1 DAASKAVKELFTND
15 DSSSNSIK
23 NLTDQT
29 AINNAK
35 ALVDKVT
42 DPTVKTALEQDVA
55 KAQNLLDAKNAA
67 IQAEKDRQDA
77 ASKAVKE
84 LFTNDDSS
92 SNSIKNLTDQ
102 TAINDAKALVDKV
115 TDPTVKAALE
125 QDIAK
130 AQNLL
135 DAKNAAIQAESTVK
149 ALFNNDDTKGTIKN
163 TTDQAAIDTAQ
174 QLVNSVTDSDKKN
187 RITT

>member
-1 DAASKAVKELFTND
+1 VIQQMTTLLAIAS
-15 DSSSNSIK
+15 K

-42 DPTVKTALEQDVA
+42 DPTVKAALEQDIA

-102 TAINDAKALVDKV
+102 TAINNAKALVDKV

-130 AQNLL
+130 AQSLL
-135 DAKNAAIQAESTVK
+135 DAKNAAIQAEKDRQDAASKAVK
-149 ALFNNDDTKGTIKN
+149 ELFTNDDSSSNSIKN
-163 TTDQAAIDTAQ
+163 LTDQTAINNA
-174 QLVNSVTDSDKKN
+174 
-187 RITT
+187 